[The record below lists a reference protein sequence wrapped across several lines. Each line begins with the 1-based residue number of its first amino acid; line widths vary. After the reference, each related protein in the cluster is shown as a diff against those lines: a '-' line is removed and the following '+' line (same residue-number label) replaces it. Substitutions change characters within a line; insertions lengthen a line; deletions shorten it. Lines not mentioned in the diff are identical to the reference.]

1 MIFKTFRDAHLYY
14 NYPSSHRFGT
24 IGDDKGVIRSYSNG
38 KNHDKVID
46 NGNIIYY
53 MIKNEKIEDLFRL
66 NLKTKRKIRFFLKI
80 NDGVKDMGLYLPI
93 RFYKGFIKLTKVK

>member
-1 MIFKTFRDAHLYY
+1 MKFENLKSAHKYY
-14 NYPSSHRFGT
+14 KYPSSHRFGT
-24 IGDDKGVIRSYSNG
+24 IGNEDGVIRSYSNG

-46 NGNIIYY
+46 NRNIIYY

-66 NLKTKRKIRFFLKI
+66 NLNTKRKIRFFLKI
-80 NDGVKDMGLYLPI
+80 NEGVKDMGLYLPI